1 MARRNP
7 FKKHEQEIDLTPLID
22 VIFLILIFF
31 LLTMNFTKD
40 KDLFKVILPTAKN
53 PARQKLTAKAI
64 RLAITNDGEFVIGAK
79 EQKVVPIEEIGKE
92 LSDEKYDKSQIVV
105 ISADEKAPMRAY
117 AYLTGVLNELGF
129 KKTTFQ
135 VKRKK

>member
-1 MARRNP
+1 MVRRNP
-7 FKKHEQEIDLTPLID
+7 FKRAQQELDLTPLID
-22 VIFLILIFF
+22 VIFLILVFF

-53 PARQKLTAKAI
+53 PARQKLSTKAL
-64 RLAITNDGEFVIGAK
+64 RLAITNEGEFIIGAK
-79 EQKVVPIEEIGKE
+79 EQKVVPIEELGKE
-92 LSDEKYDKSQIVV
+92 LSDKKYDKNQIVV
-105 ISADEKAPMRAY
+105 ISSDEKAPMRAY

-135 VKRKK
+135 VRRKK